1 MAIYDPMDHENSILR
16 FSEEVE
22 RIARSGR
29 GMRIIDA
36 ILAVAGK
43 ENMEPQFAA
52 TLLTPTLRDK
62 LQDDAEKHH
71 MVKKSARL
79 RFT

>member
-1 MAIYDPMDHENSILR
+1 
-16 FSEEVE
+16 
-22 RIARSGR
+22 
-29 GMRIIDA
+29 
-36 ILAVAGK
+36 LAVAGK

-71 MVKKSARL
+71 MVKKTARL